1 MMMSSWKIKDIKP
14 VNIGQIITLEL
25 DNFFLLPLKHYKE
38 RNPWTSEE
46 SYNLTTI
53 YVESTGEAV
62 PQHAG

>member
-1 MMMSSWKIKDIKP
+1 MMSSWKIKDIGP

-25 DNFFLLPLKHYKE
+25 DNFFLVPLTHYKE
-38 RNPWTSEE
+38 RSPWTSEE

-53 YVESTGEAV
+53 CAEITGEAV